1 MTVLLPFVMAAQFA
15 AQQPAPTLPATMQTP
30 TTAPPGSLQAP
41 ATPQPFGP
49 RRDSPIGALQGF
61 NIVLLVGESQSSGTS
76 IEDVPPA
83 ARKAL
88 ADMKDF
94 LPFKHYRVLDSQWT
108 SCCAEQSRNSIAG
121 RVQGVMAAVGGSGQ
135 GGSGGTEM
143 RLLPRTYNFILQ
155 VTPSGS
161 RLNVYFS
168 LQPEGA
174 TRSGQSANISAAREQ
189 ELERRLYELRKEL
202 DTLEDEIPRRARAAQ
217 KDGAAQKD
225 NATEVEVLQAQR
237 RRVQQRVAETT
248 NELASGKAH
257 APDTDR
263 AARSLI
269 DSSFAMDVGETV
281 VVGTSRLGGDKAL
294 IAIVTAA
301 RKGGR

>member
-1 MTVLLPFVMAAQFA
+1 MTVLLPFVMVAQFA
-15 AQQPAPTLPATMQTP
+15 AQQPATTPPPSTMQTP
-30 TTAPPGSLQAP
+30 T
-41 ATPQPFGP
+41 TPQPFGP
-49 RRDSPIGALQGF
+49 RKDSPISALQGF
-61 NIVLLVGESQSSGTS
+61 NIVLLVGESQSSGAS

-88 ADMKDF
+88 TDMKDF

-108 SCCAEQSRNSIAG
+108 SCCAESSRNSIAG
-121 RVQGVMAAVGGSGQ
+121 RVQGVTAAVGASGQ
-135 GGSGGTEM
+135 GGSGGTET
-143 RLLPRTYNFILQ
+143 RLLPRTYNFMLQ

-168 LQPEGA
+168 LQPEGPA
-174 TRSGQSANISAAREQ
+174 RSGQSSNLSVVREQ
-189 ELERRLYELRKEL
+189 ELERRLSELRKEL
-202 DTLEDEIPRRARAAQ
+202 DTIEDQIQVRTRTVNDKHPDVA
-217 KDGAAQKD
+217 
-225 NATEVEVLQAQR
+225 VLQQHY

-257 APDTDR
+257 TADTDR
-263 AARSLI
+263 SSRSLI
-269 DSSFAMDVGETV
+269 DSNFAMDVGETV

-301 RKGGR
+301 RKGSASSR

>member
-15 AQQPAPTLPATMQTP
+15 AQQPATTP
-30 TTAPPGSLQAP
+30 PPGSATPPP
-41 ATPQPFGP
+41 AITVQSPTPQPFGP
-49 RRDSPIGALQGF
+49 RKDSPIGALQGF
-61 NIVLLVGESQSSGTS
+61 NIVLLVGESVPSGAS

-108 SCCAEQSRNSIAG
+108 SCCAETSRTSIAG

-143 RLLPRTYNFILQ
+143 RLLPRTYNFMLQ
-155 VTPSGS
+155 VSPSGS

-168 LQPEGA
+168 LQPEGP
-174 TRSGQSANISAAREQ
+174 TRSAGQSANLTAAREQ
-189 ELERRLYELRKEL
+189 ELERRLYDLRKEL

-217 KDGAAQKD
+217 KEGTAQKD

-237 RRVQQRVAETT
+237 RRVQQRIAETT
-248 NELASGKAH
+248 NELASGKTH
-257 APDTDR
+257 AADTDR